1 MYYMNMNSYSCRAPS
16 LISADISSLAVIL
29 KMISEPNRLRIL
41 CLLQNSQEH
50 CVCEF
55 SEHMKDVSQ
64 SLLSHHLADLRGAGL
79 VGSEKRGLKVYYS
92 LTEKGTEVTNTVL
105 SLVTGG
111 DKNEN

>member
-1 MYYMNMNSYSCRAPS
+1 MNMHSYSCCSPS
-16 LISADISSLAVIL
+16 AVSADISSLAGIL

-41 CLLQNSQEH
+41 CLLQNGQAH

-64 SLLSHHLADLRGAGL
+64 SLLSHHLADLRGAEL
-79 VGSEKRGLKVYYS
+79 VINEKRGLKVYYS
-92 LTEKGTEVTNTVL
+92 LTEKGAAVTRTVL
-105 SLVTGG
+105 SLVMNG

>member
-1 MYYMNMNSYSCRAPS
+1 M
-16 LISADISSLAVIL
+16 
-29 KMISEPNRLRIL
+29 
-41 CLLQNSQEH
+41 
-50 CVCEF
+50 CEF